1 MLLSTAAGGLT
12 DSGIEFEQHGDV
24 EIGGVVHHT
33 GNVLAGTLFCCVP
46 GSRFD
51 GHDHAEQVVAA
62 GAAALLV
69 ERRLPLDVPQIVVP
83 STRFAMGPLAARFWG
98 DPSRALTVVGV
109 TGTNGKTTTV
119 SLLRSIFER
128 AGTRCEVVGT
138 LTSLPGGPPTTPD
151 APELQAQLAAWRDS
165 DVDVVA
171 MEVSSHALAMGRVD
185 GTWFEATGF
194 TMLGHDHL
202 DLHLDIDHYFQ
213 AKARLFEPTR
223 TRRAVIRA
231 DDEWGAR
238 LIERVRSTSS
248 DIEIEPFS
256 LDDATALE
264 ATSAGMRFDW
274 RGRHV
279 TIPMAG
285 RHNVANAL
293 CAATLASWL
302 GVADADIDDG
312 LAAVGPVR
320 GRFEPVVAGQD
331 FTLVVDYAHTP
342 DALQTVLDAAR
353 ELADGAPGD
362 EAGRVIV
369 LFGCGGDKDRAKRP
383 EMGRVAAEGADV
395 AIITSDNPRS
405 EDPLAIIDEI
415 LAGVSDGPRSRASVE
430 VVADR
435 RDAIHHAARTAR
447 NHDVVVVAGKGHETT
462 QTFADR
468 TIAFDDRAV
477 ANEAIDAVV
486 AP

>member
-12 DSGIEFEQHGDV
+12 DAGIEFEQHGDV

-33 GNVLAGTLFCCVP
+33 GKVLAGTLFCCVP

-62 GAAALLV
+62 GAAALMV
-69 ERRLPLDVPQIVVP
+69 ERHLPLDVPQVVVP
-83 STRFAMGPLAARFWG
+83 SVRFAMGPLAARFWG
-98 DPSRALTVVGV
+98 DPSRSMTVIGV

-119 SLLRSIFER
+119 SLLRSVFEA
-128 AGTRCEVVGT
+128 AGRRCEMVGT

-151 APELQAQLAAWRDS
+151 APELQAQLAIWRDAG
-165 DVDVVA
+165 VEVVA

-202 DLHLDIDHYFQ
+202 DLHLDLDHYFE

-223 TRRAVIRA
+223 TERAVIRS

-238 LIERVRSTSS
+238 LIERLRNRGGG
-248 DIEIEPFS
+248 IEVEPFS
-256 LDDATALE
+256 LHDVSDLE
-264 ATSAGMRFDW
+264 ATAGGMRFDW
-274 RGRHV
+274 RGRRV
-279 TIPMAG
+279 AIPMAG

-293 CAATLASWL
+293 CAATIATWL
-302 GVADADIDDG
+302 GVSDDELDAG
-312 LAAVGPVR
+312 LADVAPVR
-320 GRFEPVVAGQD
+320 GRFELVDAGQD
-331 FTLVVDYAHTP
+331 FTVVVDYAHTP
-342 DALQTVLDAAR
+342 DALRTVLDAAR
-353 ELADGAPGD
+353 ELADAADAD
-362 EAGRVIV
+362 EPGRVIV
-369 LFGCGGDKDRAKRP
+369 VFGCGGDKDRAKRP
-383 EMGRVAAEGADV
+383 EMGRVAADGADL
-395 AIITSDNPRS
+395 AIVTSDNPRS

-415 LAGVSDGPRSRASVE
+415 VAGVPGDPPSRATVE

-435 RDAIHHAARTAR
+435 EDAIHHAARAAR

-468 TIAFDDRAV
+468 TVAFDDHAV
-477 ANEAIDAVV
+477 ARAAIEEV
-486 AP
+486 AAS